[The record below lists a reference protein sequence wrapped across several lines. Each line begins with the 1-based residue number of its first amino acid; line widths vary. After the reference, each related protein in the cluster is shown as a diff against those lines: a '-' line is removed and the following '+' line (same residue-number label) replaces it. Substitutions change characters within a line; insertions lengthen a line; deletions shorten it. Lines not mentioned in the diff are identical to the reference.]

1 MNELKAIKETMH
13 SVELKLPEKDENIGN
28 LVNICEKHD
37 KKCNKIPDLQKEVK
51 EMRDIINT
59 IKVPENVHA
68 AEIFKE
74 TENIRTQIAEVRQDI
89 MSVKSKQ
96 TADNSSREQTQT
108 PTKTDKEYNF
118 ETPRDNKGTR
128 NERSDKQEIEN
139 VGQNSK
145 IWIMGTSIVKDLDGR
160 KIYRNRNTRI
170 TTLRDKTVHGGKEFI
185 KEMRI
190 HRDTSVIMVQVGSND
205 LGDKDA
211 GEVIDQ
217 YEELID
223 QIRRQSYPDSEV
235 VLGQILPRY
244 T

>member
-1 MNELKAIKETMH
+1 MH
-13 SVELKLPEKDENIGN
+13 SVELKLAEKDENIGN
-28 LVNICEKHD
+28 LVNICEKLD

-51 EMRDIINT
+51 EMRDIINK
-59 IKVPENVHA
+59 IKILENVHA
-68 AEIFKE
+68 AEILKE

-89 MSVKSKQ
+89 ISVKSKQ

-170 TTLRDKTVHGGKEFI
+170 TTLRDKTVHGTKEFI

-217 YEELID
+217 YEDLID
-223 QIRRQSYPDSEV
+223 QIKQFRSSIRTDSSTF
-235 VLGQILPRY
+235 L
-244 T
+244 